1 VNAGL
6 RLQIGK
12 ARKYAALIASEL
24 APFCE
29 RIEVAGSVR
38 RGCDY
43 VGDIDLVAIPRDMQ
57 GLRGRLTRNCIA
69 ESVGDENLRVVTSI
83 GVQVDLFLARG
94 AGRDLLNQIPSTWGS
109 VMLCRTGS
117 VKHNIWFVQQAKR
130 KNLTWRIQRG
140 LFTEEG
146 ECVASET
153 EEEMFAAVGLK
164 YVAPEKRDR

>member
-1 VNAGL
+1 MNQTL

-12 ARKYAALIASEL
+12 ARKYATLIASEL

-43 VGDIDLVAIPRDMQ
+43 VGDIDLVAIPKDMQ
-57 GLRGRLTRNCIA
+57 GLRGRLVRNCIT
-69 ESVGDENLRVVTSI
+69 ECVGDENLRVVTSI
-83 GVQVDLFLARG
+83 GVQIDLFLARG

-117 VKHNIWFVQQAKR
+117 VKHNVWFIAQAKR
-130 KNLTWRIQRG
+130 KGLTWRTQRG
-140 LFTEEG
+140 LFTEDG
-146 ECVASET
+146 ECVAGET

-164 YVAPEKRDR
+164 YVAPERRDK